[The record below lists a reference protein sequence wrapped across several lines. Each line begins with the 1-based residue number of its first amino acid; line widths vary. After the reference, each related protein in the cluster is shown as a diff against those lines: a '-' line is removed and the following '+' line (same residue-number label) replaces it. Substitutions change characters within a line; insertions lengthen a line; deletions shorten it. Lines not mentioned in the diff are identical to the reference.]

1 MGGFLQSCYFF
12 GAALMTTPRCFA
24 FGALALVAILSR
36 PAGAE
41 SKPGDVRYETRFE
54 SGADDWRPTDPNAWK
69 IKKTDDGGTVYSQF
83 EKRSKYEP
91 PFRSP
96 YNISLLEG
104 HSVGDVVLEAKVR
117 STHPDYGHRDV
128 CLVFGYQDPSHFYYV
143 HLGKQADDHANQ
155 IFIVNEAPRTKISLT
170 STDGTNWD
178 DEWHHV
184 KVVRRVS
191 DGAIEVF
198 FDNMEKPV
206 MTARD
211 KTFAWGRIGIGT
223 FDDTSDWA
231 WIKLNGVKA
240 GK

>member
-1 MGGFLQSCYFF
+1 
-12 GAALMTTPRCFA
+12 MT
-24 FGALALVAILSR
+24 
-36 PAGAE
+36 
-41 SKPGDVRYETRFE
+41 
-54 SGADDWRPTDPNAWK
+54 
-69 IKKTDDGGTVYSQF
+69 
-83 EKRSKYEP
+83 
-91 PFRSP
+91 
-96 YNISLLEG
+96 
-104 HSVGDVVLEAKVR
+104 LEAKVR

-178 DEWHHV
+178 DQWHHV
-184 KVVRRVS
+184 KVVRRAA
-191 DGAIEVF
+191 DGAIEVY
-198 FDNMEKPV
+198 FDDMEKPV

-211 KTFAWGRIGIGT
+211 KTFLTGRIGIGT

-231 WIKLNGVKA
+231 WIKLDGVKA